1 MISDTTPEAEAHQR
15 QIFQRMSGEE
25 RLLVSMA
32 LSDQMRDIALAG
44 LKSKHP
50 QATEDEIRDLFIK
63 IVHGLVIKKEKG
75 SICRGESNRFL
86 KKAAQ

>member
-1 MISDTTPEAEAHQR
+1 MISVTTPEAEARQR
-15 QIFQRMSGEE
+15 QIFQQMSGEE

-63 IVHGLVIKKEKG
+63 IVHGLVIEKEKG
-75 SICRGESNRFL
+75 SIRRGESNRFF

>member
-1 MISDTTPEAEAHQR
+1 
-15 QIFQRMSGEE
+15 
-25 RLLVSMA
+25 
-32 LSDQMRDIALAG
+32 MRDIALAG

-63 IVHGLVIKKEKG
+63 IVHGLVIEKEKG